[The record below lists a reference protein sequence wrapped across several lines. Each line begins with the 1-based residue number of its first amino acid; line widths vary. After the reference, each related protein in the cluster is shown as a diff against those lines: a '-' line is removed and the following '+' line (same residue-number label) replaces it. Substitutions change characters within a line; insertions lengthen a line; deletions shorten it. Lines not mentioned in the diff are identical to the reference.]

1 MSDFSNPIF
10 HDEAQAREWLE
21 RRLWPDGPICPHC
34 GVLDQAT
41 RLKGKSTRPGLFQCN
56 ACKKPFSVTVGTL
69 YERSHVP
76 LNKWL
81 GATHLMMASK
91 KGMSALQISRMIGVT
106 YKTAWFMCHRIRE
119 SLRETAPAPLGGV
132 NKVVEIDETYV
143 GGKEKNKHA
152 WKRIPGSQGGANKE
166 AVIALVERD
175 GKVRSHHVA
184 SVNAKTLKPILAA
197 QIEAA
202 THIMTDEATVYPAA
216 TKGFAG
222 HSAVNHSI
230 GEYVRG
236 GGFIH
241 TNTAEGYFAI
251 LKRGIVGTFHHVSPQ
266 HLKRY
271 VGEFDFRYN
280 ERIAL
285 GVTDAERFTKSIGGI
300 VGKRLTY
307 RLAGPKK
314 PKGAPRSKRKAPF
327 VPLPDPLQLELP
339 FEDDDERGRE

>member
-10 HDEAQAREWLE
+10 HDETKAREWLE
-21 RRLWPDGPICPHC
+21 GRLWADGPICPHC
-34 GVLDQAT
+34 GVIDQAT
-41 RLKGKSTRPGLFQCN
+41 LLKGLSHRPGLYQCN
-56 ACKKPFSVTVGTL
+56 ACKSPFSVTVGTL

-119 SLRETAPAPLGGV
+119 SLRESNPAKLGGV
-132 NKVVEIDETYV
+132 NKVVEADETYV

-152 WKRIPGSQGGANKE
+152 HKRTPGSQGGANKE
-166 AVIALVERD
+166 AVVALVERD

-184 SVNAKTLKPILAA
+184 SVNAKTLGPILAA
-197 QIEAA
+197 QIHAA
-202 THIMTDEATVYPAA
+202 THIMTDEAAVYPAVLG
-216 TKGFAG
+216 GFAG
-222 HSAVNHSI
+222 HSTVNHGI
-230 GEYVRG
+230 EEYVRG

-241 TNTAEGYFAI
+241 TNTAEGYFAVF
-251 LKRGIVGTFHHVSPQ
+251 KRGIYGTFHHVSPT

-271 VGEFDFRYN
+271 LGEFDYRYN
-280 ERIAL
+280 ERTAL
-285 GVTDAERFTKSIGGI
+285 GVTDAERFSKSIGGI

-307 RLAGPKK
+307 RRTR
-314 PKGAPRSKRKAPF
+314 GAEEAQGRAS
-327 VPLPDPLQLELP
+327 LQV
-339 FEDDDERGRE
+339 